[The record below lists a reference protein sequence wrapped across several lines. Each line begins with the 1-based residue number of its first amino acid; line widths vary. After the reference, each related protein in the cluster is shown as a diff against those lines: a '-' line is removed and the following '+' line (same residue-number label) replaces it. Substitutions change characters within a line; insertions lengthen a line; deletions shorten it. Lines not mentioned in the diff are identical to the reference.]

1 MPHVEVPQAEFKLVI
16 LGDANCGKTSLITRF
31 TQGYYRYN
39 SPKSSIHHPT
49 FVTKSIP
56 VTSFNIPTKIQIWD
70 VAGPNN
76 NTNNNNNDAAQANKG
91 AHTAAK
97 CYYSTSSAILL
108 GYDVTSRSSYEGM
121 RLWLNELRKSVPFHV
136 VVVAIVALKTD
147 LLQHYNHQQQEEMVP
162 EYEVEQLAQALNV
175 MYVPTSSKLDVNVT
189 SLFQRVAEE
198 VLERRKRGVVVGQQ
212 SYNGRNHYP
221 NGLGVGGMNE
231 RYHSSV
237 NNDIMRP
244 SSPLSSKDLYGND
257 NNNNN
262 NNMGGRGGGGGGGG
276 GPSHNLNSHNNN
288 FGYGGDIQPYMGEES
303 VLREYQALIQKQ
315 QELDARLANAKVM
328 MSQQQHQG
336 NNNNGGGGGMMS
348 SPYNTNN
355 MGGMM
360 GGRGGNHYGN
370 QQQQQFMQDAP
381 QSMSPNNP
389 NPNAARDYMNRL
401 RMMRQGNNIDIP
413 FQYNNNGMPENVQSS
428 SGGMAN
434 MGNMNNMGGG
444 GGGGGNMNNMGGNN
458 GMNNMGGGNMGGV
471 NSQKEFNLEDYQ
483 ASLQEFLGH
492 DDGNKNNGSGGQ
504 VRRQHSMAS
513 QATQNFNNTSN
524 AAYAAAGGGGSA
536 EVLKVPTNLHD
547 GNRRSAARRNSDR
560 SIDDIDLP
568 IGRNTF
574 KSVDSDDRPSFQS
587 IDDVGIGGIRDTFR
601 SVDTMDLMSIG
612 ASLNEIVE
620 EDIKQNESEQR
631 KKNSRR
637 LSATS
642 IHSRYARGAL
652 GGGGATLSDY
662 AQLPGATVDVK
673 TMSHGQGGGGGPK
686 KIKKAIDPR
695 LVALAGRESA
705 ARGTKSSMLSQDLN
719 LEGIDDAERMSF
731 GGLSIMSGLTDFG
744 DDIDVANVKGLGG
757 NIEE

>member
-70 VAGPNN
+70 VAGPN

-262 NNMGGRGGGGGGGG
+262 NNKIGKG
-276 GPSHNLNSHNNN
+276 SSA
-288 FGYGGDIQPYMGEES
+288 DI
-303 VLREYQALIQKQ
+303 
-315 QELDARLANAKVM
+315 
-328 MSQQQHQG
+328 
-336 NNNNGGGGGMMS
+336 
-348 SPYNTNN
+348 
-355 MGGMM
+355 
-360 GGRGGNHYGN
+360 NH
-370 QQQQQFMQDAP
+370 DH
-381 QSMSPNNP
+381 
-389 NPNAARDYMNRL
+389 RD
-401 RMMRQGNNIDIP
+401 D
-413 FQYNNNGMPENVQSS
+413 
-428 SGGMAN
+428 
-434 MGNMNNMGGG
+434 
-444 GGGGGNMNNMGGNN
+444 
-458 GMNNMGGGNMGGV
+458 
-471 NSQKEFNLEDYQ
+471 
-483 ASLQEFLGH
+483 
-492 DDGNKNNGSGGQ
+492 
-504 VRRQHSMAS
+504 
-513 QATQNFNNTSN
+513 NNTSSSMMLPNDKMMMNGKNNNDNDYISSNPSN
-524 AAYAAAGGGGSA
+524 AKKKSNHKRSRSSKSTTSSSSHA
-536 EVLKVPTNLHD
+536 E
-547 GNRRSAARRNSDR
+547 
-560 SIDDIDLP
+560 
-568 IGRNTF
+568 
-574 KSVDSDDRPSFQS
+574 
-587 IDDVGIGGIRDTFR
+587 
-601 SVDTMDLMSIG
+601 
-612 ASLNEIVE
+612 
-620 EDIKQNESEQR
+620 
-631 KKNSRR
+631 
-637 LSATS
+637 
-642 IHSRYARGAL
+642 
-652 GGGGATLSDY
+652 GGGGACTPGSVGAMFTMATGACSENDVSDGHI
-662 AQLPGATVDVK
+662 AGHEDDISLTVDPNNG
-673 TMSHGQGGGGGPK
+673 HGNVRSKQIGGKDNGENDGSFFMMCGGDTWCGK
-686 KIKKAIDPR
+686 SADTID
-695 LVALAGRESA
+695 
-705 ARGTKSSMLSQDLN
+705 
-719 LEGIDDAERMSF
+719 
-731 GGLSIMSGLTDFG
+731 
-744 DDIDVANVKGLGG
+744 
-757 NIEE
+757 